1 MSTLYRYTV
10 PLEETHWKFPSS
22 GEVSFTWD
30 YDARSDELLKLYS
43 KGKKEQWDA
52 ETRIDW
58 SLPVDPEDPMQMD
71 DEVLPLY
78 GTKLW
83 KKLSPKQHAEM
94 RYHSQVFNLSQFLHG
109 EQGALVCAARIVQDA
124 PRIESKFYAATQV
137 MDEARHV
144 EAYRRLLTEK
154 FKFVYPISKPLKT
167 LLEQALNDKR
177 WDFTYLGMQVLIEGL
192 ALVAFQRIRD
202 YSKNAL
208 CASVNAYVMQDEARH
223 VAFGR
228 LALRDYYPE
237 LTEAERRER
246 EEFVIEGSYHL
257 RDRFNSP
264 EMWERLGFD
273 VKEVLKEVDGAEG
286 QVRFRKRLFS
296 RIVPT
301 VRDIGLWSEK
311 VQKAYADL
319 GGMQYANTNAQEM
332 LDNDAKVAEEFDKK
346 MREGFSVTPK

>member
-1 MSTLYRYTV
+1 MSTLYRYAV
-10 PLEETHWKFPSS
+10 PVDQTHWKFPAT
-22 GEVSFTWD
+22 GEVAFTWD
-30 YDARSDELLKLYS
+30 YDARSDELLRLYS

-52 ETRIDW
+52 EARIDW

-71 DEVLPLY
+71 DQVVPLH
-78 GTKLW
+78 GTRIW
-83 KKLSPKQHAEM
+83 DKLSEKQRTEL

-109 EQGALVCAARIVQDA
+109 EQGALVCAARIVQDV

-144 EAYRRLLTEK
+144 EAYRRLLQEK
-154 FKFVYPISKPLKT
+154 FRFAYPISKPLKT
-167 LLEQALNDKR
+167 LLEQALGDSR

-202 YSKNAL
+202 YSKNTL
-208 CASVNAYVMQDEARH
+208 CQQVNAYVMQDEARH

-273 VKEVLKEVDGAEG
+273 AKAVLKELNESEG
-286 QVRFRKRLFS
+286 QIRFRKRLFS

-311 VQKAYADL
+311 VQKAYAEL
-319 GGMQYANTNAQEM
+319 GGIRYAGTNAQEM
-332 LDNDAKVAEEFDKK
+332 LDNDARVAEEFDRK
-346 MREGFSVTPK
+346 MKEAFTVPSK